1 MTPGYRSDM
10 ITIPIGTMP
19 QRAGQKPISSGG
31 RALLD
36 LLIRRGSVAQADVP
50 RRLDLSQ
57 SSVARLVGDF
67 ARDGLVTLASR
78 KASGPGNPS
87 AMVRL
92 NPDFAF
98 TLGIAIVGD
107 AVSMAVVDLTG
118 GVRGYASIAM
128 PDMAPDKVMPELR
141 RMRDALLSQA
151 AIDRTRLIGAGAGF
165 SGFFVGDPPRFNPPP
180 LLADWVE
187 VDIAATLS
195 DALALPVLCDN
206 DATAATVHECLLGTG
221 RTCQTFAYCHLT
233 NGFGGGLVIEGRA
246 VRSWMGNAGDF
257 GGVWWLL
264 DKGYPNLDLLMTRVN
279 AAGGRFAT
287 VEEMVGAITCATA
300 GVEQWLDEAVVPFG
314 MLVSILGHVVSP
326 EKVVIGGRIPPAIA
340 AELAAR
346 VTPPRTPTRHGMP
359 FPLPTVVASDTVGDT
374 VAFGAG
380 LLPFLGTFF

>member
-1 MTPGYRSDM
+1 MT
-10 ITIPIGTMP
+10 IAPIGIMP
-19 QRAGQKPISSGG
+19 QPAGQKPISSGG

-36 LLIRRGSVAQADVP
+36 LLIRREAVAQADVP
-50 RRLDLSQ
+50 RLLDLSQ

-107 AVSMAVVDLTG
+107 AVSLAVIDFAG
-118 GVRGYASIAM
+118 GVRGYASRAM
-128 PDMAPDKVMPELR
+128 PDMAPAKVVAQLR
-141 RMRDALLSQA
+141 GMRDALLA
-151 AIDRTRLIGAGAGF
+151 RTAIDHRRLIGAGVGF
-165 SGFFVGDPPRFNPPP
+165 SGFFVGDPPRFSPPV
-180 LLADWVE
+180 LLAAWAD
-187 VDIAATLS
+187 VDIVAILTE
-195 DALALPVLCDN
+195 ALGIPVLCDN
-206 DATAATVHECLLGTG
+206 DATAATVHECLLGAG
-221 RTCQTFAYCHLT
+221 RTCRTFAYCHLT
-233 NGFGGGLVIEGRA
+233 NGFGGGLVIDGRA

-264 DKGYPNLDLLMTRVN
+264 DNGYPNLDLLLQRVN
-279 AAGGRFAT
+279 AAGARFTT
-287 VEEMVGAITCATA
+287 VEEMVGTITRETA
-300 GVEQWLDEAVVPFG
+300 GVERWLAEAVTPFG

-326 EKVVIGGRIPPAIA
+326 EKVVIGGRIPQDVATA
-340 AELAAR
+340 LADR
-346 VTPPRTPTRHGMP
+346 ITPPRTPMRNNVH

-380 LLPFLGTFF
+380 LLPFLTIFF